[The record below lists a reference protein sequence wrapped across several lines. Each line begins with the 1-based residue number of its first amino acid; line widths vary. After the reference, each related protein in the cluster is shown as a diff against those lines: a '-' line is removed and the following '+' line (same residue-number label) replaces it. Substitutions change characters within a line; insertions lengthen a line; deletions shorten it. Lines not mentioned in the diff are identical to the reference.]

1 MSKKQIIA
9 RDYNFSDADL
19 KNVSDNVLNSVQR
32 DKVQFALRG
41 VTDEKLAQV
50 QTLVNNFANIPT
62 DVESLNAVASA
73 TLNKDTIAE
82 NLRVKLRSVRTMAQ
96 NVHGTQSP
104 LYRSFGFEGMVGM
117 SDNQLFLHGKR
128 VIREATAQLSQLTPE
143 GLTAAMITAIQTL
156 LTNFENAMHTKQQA
170 EKSRDIQT
178 QLRIDAG
185 NALYNAITR
194 LCNTGK
200 DIWASV
206 NEAYYNVYV
215 IYTAPSGAKPANANP
230 GMISGNIT
238 SSATSNALPNATGI
252 IEGTQT
258 AVTTDDEGDYVFD
271 NLAPGTYTLLFAL
284 DGYTNLRIEGILV
297 NPGEE
302 SLANGV
308 MNPVGG

>member
-1 MSKKQIIA
+1 MSKKQTIV
-9 RDYNFSDADL
+9 REYKFSDAEL

-41 VTDEKLAQV
+41 ITDEKLSQV
-50 QTLVNNFANIPT
+50 QTLVSNFANMPT
-62 DVESLNAVASA
+62 DVEFIGAVASA

-96 NVHGTQSP
+96 NVHGSRSP
-104 LYRSFGFEGMVGM
+104 LYRSFGFEGMDGM
-117 SDNQLFLHGKR
+117 SDDQLYLHGKR
-128 VIREATAQLSQLTPE
+128 VIREATAQLTQLTPE

-156 LTNFENAMHTKQQA
+156 LTNFENAIHAKQQA
-170 EKSRDIQT
+170 EKARDIQP
-178 QLRIDAG
+178 QLRLDAG

-206 NEAYYNVYV
+206 NEAYYNDYV
-215 IYTAPSGAKPANANP
+215 IYTTPSVAKQANTNP

-238 SSATSNALPNATGI
+238 NSANGNALPNVTGI
-252 IEGTQT
+252 IEGTQI
-258 AVTTDDEGDYVFD
+258 AVVTDDEGSFVFD

-284 DGYTNLRIEGILV
+284 DGFSNLRLESILV

-302 SLANGV
+302 SLANGA
-308 MNPVGG
+308 MIPVG